1 MEVSQTAADSV
12 CLCGLFQVA
21 SPSCFWVQGPHHLLH
36 IEDQTAGL
44 LPLTPWNHHGGS
56 RATPP
61 PELTPAAQA
70 PAPQG
75 PHLRSWAQGRGWD
88 PPPHLD
94 TTSGG
99 CLRDASPTC
108 LPPCQFPGPSA
119 SSFQQNSRPPTYQ
132 TSIAPAPLRRRQHP
146 CFVSPA
152 AWRRAAPL
160 WQLHPLPSSRPQSL
174 FFSLNVQVNFY

>member
-88 PPPHLD
+88 PPP
-94 TTSGG
+94 
-99 CLRDASPTC
+99 
-108 LPPCQFPGPSA
+108 PS
-119 SSFQQNSRPPTYQ
+119 RHD
-132 TSIAPAPLRRRQHP
+132 LG
-146 CFVSPA
+146 
-152 AWRRAAPL
+152 W
-160 WQLHPLPSSRPQSL
+160 LPSGRLAHLSSPVPIPRSLSVFLPAEFSPSYLSNQHRTCPSPPPSTSLLRVSSSLAPGGSSLAITSPPQLTSPVFVL
-174 FFSLNVQVNFY
+174 LSERSS